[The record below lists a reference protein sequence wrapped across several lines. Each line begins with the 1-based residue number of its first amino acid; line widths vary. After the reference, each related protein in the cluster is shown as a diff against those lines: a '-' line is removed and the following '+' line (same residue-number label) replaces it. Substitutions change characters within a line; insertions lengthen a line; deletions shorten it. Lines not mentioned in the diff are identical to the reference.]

1 MYYIYRLRCGDGSLY
16 AGITTDPARRLA
28 AHQGRGGRGAKYTAS
43 RGAGRMEGVW
53 TAPDRSAASRLEY
66 RLKQL
71 TRAEKERLLRG
82 DPPPGLELAGCTRIS
97 PPEGES

>member
-1 MYYIYRLRCGDGSLY
+1 
-16 AGITTDPARRLA
+16 
-28 AHQGRGGRGAKYTAS
+28 
-43 RGAGRMEGVW
+43 MEGVW

-82 DPPPGLELAGCTRIS
+82 DPPPELELAGCTRIS